1 MEVASLAF
9 SWETLAKRDLRRD
22 GHGDGVKGV
31 YLGELVNLASLEL
44 LKNREIHVG
53 TLKTCGWHGLK
64 DMIFKDFQFTA
75 TTAVVK
81 SMSLAGVAETVSATK
96 GVEIMLSVI

>member
-64 DMIFKDFQFTA
+64 DMIFKDFQFCNFWWHC
-75 TTAVVK
+75 
-81 SMSLAGVAETVSATK
+81 L
-96 GVEIMLSVI
+96 L

>member
-31 YLGELVNLASLEL
+31 YLGELVNLASL
-44 LKNREIHVG
+44 RTGRSIP
-53 TLKTCGWHGLK
+53 KTHGWYGLK
-64 DMIFKDFQFTA
+64 DR
-75 TTAVVK
+75 
-81 SMSLAGVAETVSATK
+81 
-96 GVEIMLSVI
+96 